1 MSMKTLLSNATAK
14 ALLIS
19 VAGAC
24 ILAAAPVTAASAA
37 TLSDLYRSQFVVRNC
52 RFDFNHFATAHYGTD
67 FSTQPEDT
75 VEEEILAISST
86 LIGKLSKA
94 VEAEASF
101 TEPTDA
107 TFDAIFDQ
115 LNSEVAADVESFC
128 ANSIPVATG
137 VFASFP

>member
-52 RFDFNHFATAHYGTD
+52 RFDFNHFATAH
-67 FSTQPEDT
+67 F
-75 VEEEILAISST
+75 
-86 LIGKLSKA
+86 
-94 VEAEASF
+94 
-101 TEPTDA
+101 A
-107 TFDAIFDQ
+107 T
-115 LNSEVAADVESFC
+115 C
-128 ANSIPVATG
+128 SIQGNTFVCHLVNARR
-137 VFASFP
+137 